1 MLNGIKP
8 TRGEPPNAIVSA
20 SAKKRLLIAQAKNYA
35 RRARADNTL
44 RAYRAAWRDFE
55 IFCADHDADS
65 LPALPE
71 TVAAYLTSLA
81 GHQSVSTLVSK
92 IAAIRF
98 RHRSKGLPDPTRNEI
113 VELVLDGIKR
123 THGAPPNAK
132 APVTRAELK
141 RMASAFPR
149 DLAGLRNRAMILL
162 GYAADLRRGEL
173 VQLKVEDVRFLS
185 DRMIITIRHS
195 KTDQRGAGYEIH
207 VPQVRDEQICP
218 HRALR
223 AWLRAAGIQSGALF
237 REVDRWGHVG
247 DSALT
252 DKVVALVVKKAAE
265 RIGLNARDFA
275 GHSLRRGMITQ
286 AGQDQAQAYD
296 VRKVSRH
303 KSDAMLNRYMG
314 EEAKAQMRVI
324 RRVLGDVDD

>member
-1 MLNGIKP
+1 MIRYTMSQALL
-8 TRGEPPNAIVSA
+8 RGADKKKLLVER
-20 SAKKRLLIAQAKNYA
+20 AKEYA
-35 RRARADNTL
+35 RRSRAENTL
-44 RAYRAAWRDFE
+44 RAYRAAWTDFAQ
-55 IFCADHDADS
+55 FCADHDADA

-71 TVAAYLTSLA
+71 TVAAYLTFLA
-81 GHQSVSTLVSK
+81 QHQKISTLVSK

-98 RHRSKGLPDPTRNEI
+98 RHRAKGLPDPTHSEV

-123 THGAPPNAK
+123 NHGAPPNAK
-132 APVTRAELK
+132 APVTRAELQ
-141 RMASAFPR
+141 RMVNAFPR
-149 DLAGLRNRAMILL
+149 NLAGLRNRAMILL
-162 GYAADLRRGEL
+162 GYAADLRRSEL
-173 VQLKVEDVRFLS
+173 VALRVEDVQFLS
-185 DRMIITIRHS
+185 DRMIVTIRHS
-195 KTDQRGAGYEIH
+195 KTDQHGAGYAIH
-207 VPQVRDEQICP
+207 IPQMQDEHVCP
-218 HRALR
+218 VRALR
-223 AWLRAAGIQSGALF
+223 AWLRVAAIQSGRLF
-237 REVDRWGHVG
+237 RGVDRWGHIR
-247 DSALT
+247 DEALT

-324 RRVLGDVDD
+324 RRVLGEVDG

>member
-1 MLNGIKP
+1 MTEMNL
-8 TRGEPPNAIVSA
+8 TRAEKNQ
-20 SAKKRLLIAQAKNYA
+20 LLMERAKNYA

-44 RAYRAAWRDFE
+44 RAYKAAWTDFE
-55 IFCADHDADS
+55 IFCANHDADA

-92 IAAIRF
+92 LSAIRF
-98 RHRSKGLPDPTRNEI
+98 RHRTKGLPDPTRSEI

-123 THGAPPNAK
+123 EHGAPPNAK
-132 APVTRAELK
+132 APITRAELK
-141 RMASAFPR
+141 RMVNAFPR

-173 VQLKVEDVRFLS
+173 VGLKVSDVRFLS
-185 DRMIITIRHS
+185 DRMIVTIRHS
-195 KTDQRGAGYEIH
+195 KTDQHGAGYEIH
-207 VPQVRDEQICP
+207 VPQVRDELVCP
-218 HRALR
+218 VRTLR
-223 AWLRAAGIQSGALF
+223 AWLRVAGIQSGALF

-247 DSALT
+247 EGALT

-265 RIGLNARDFA
+265 RVGLNARDFA